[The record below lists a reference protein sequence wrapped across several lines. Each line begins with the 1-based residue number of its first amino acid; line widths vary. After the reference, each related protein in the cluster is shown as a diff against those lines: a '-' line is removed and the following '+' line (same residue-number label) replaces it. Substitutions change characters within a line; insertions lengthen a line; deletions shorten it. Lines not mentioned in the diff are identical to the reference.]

1 MTNFQFFNFLVWLLR
16 IIWSLVI
23 VSLVIFYLF
32 PSYPIFQNI
41 QIVLKWKSQLL
52 GRESMDSK
60 DLIKKINKR
69 TSVKAREIKDV
80 LDAFQQII
88 GDELA
93 NGKTVE
99 ILDFGKFS
107 LESHPAEI
115 ELTDLEID
123 NNFDEILELDLSKIV
138 VPRNILAHLPQH
150 VARHFQ
156 AVPIDSKNNTVILAM
171 IEPDDQE
178 AIEFIQNRLDK
189 KIKTRACTQ
198 AELNHILEQYQ
209 DWWKAI

>member
-1 MTNFQFFNFLVWLLR
+1 
-16 IIWSLVI
+16 
-23 VSLVIFYLF
+23 
-32 PSYPIFQNI
+32 
-41 QIVLKWKSQLL
+41 
-52 GRESMDSK
+52 MDSK

-209 DWWKAI
+209 D